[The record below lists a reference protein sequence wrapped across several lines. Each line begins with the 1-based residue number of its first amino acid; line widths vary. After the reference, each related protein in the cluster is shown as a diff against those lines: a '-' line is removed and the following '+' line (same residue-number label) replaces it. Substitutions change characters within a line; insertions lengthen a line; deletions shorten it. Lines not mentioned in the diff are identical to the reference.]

1 MGKTMGKTDQTM
13 SHTEADAG
21 ADPAPAGLAGQT
33 NMTPAAVAGQR
44 NRWDEQDRR
53 ALLALVRAYPVGAD
67 VHFRSFLPVLSSR
80 WWRQRETSNPE
91 GFHAGDALE
100 VTGYGATQGVPDA
113 LLVRRG
119 AATASVL
126 VFPLELEPAATG
138 AAGDGGAAAVAPG
151 AA

>member
-1 MGKTMGKTDQTM
+1 MARTDQKP
-13 SHTEADAG
+13 SPTEADGGAG
-21 ADPAPAGLAGQT
+21 SAPAGLWGQT
-33 NMTPAAVAGQR
+33 NMTPAGIAGQR
-44 NRWDEQDRR
+44 NRWDEQDER

-80 WWRQRETSNPE
+80 WWRQRETSSTG

-119 AATASVL
+119 AGTPSVL
-126 VFPLELEPAATG
+126 VFPLELEPAA
-138 AAGDGGAAAVAPG
+138 APG
-151 AA
+151 TA